1 MKNFI
6 LLFDLGGVLVD
17 LGDPVSAIGLG
28 IDSDEFWA
36 TWLSSPLVRAY
47 ETGRLSS
54 QEFVTQFGAHL
65 GFHDTAEFDRRIR
78 NWRLPMFDGSEQLL
92 NSLAGKVEV
101 ALLSNTNEIH
111 WQFVQSQTDVFAT
124 FAKLFLSFE
133 TGNAKPEV
141 AAFQDVIDHFDCDP
155 VDIIFL
161 DDNANNVAAAK
172 AAGLRSRQTKGPKE
186 VKKAVDDFLA

>member
-1 MKNFI
+1 MKNSI

-17 LGDPVSAIGLG
+17 LGDPVSAIGLD
-28 IDSDEFWA
+28 IDSDDFWA

-54 QEFVTQFGAHL
+54 KEFVSQFGSHL
-65 GFHDTAEFDRRIR
+65 GFLDSAEFDERIR
-78 NWRLPMFDGSEQLL
+78 RWQLPMFDGSEQFLK
-92 NSLAGKVEV
+92 SLSGKVEV

-111 WQFVQSQTDVFAT
+111 WQFVQSQTDVFAM

-133 TGNAKPEV
+133 TGNAKPEA

-155 VDIIFL
+155 ADIIFL
-161 DDNANNVAAAK
+161 DDNASNVAAAQSV
-172 AAGLRSRQTKGPKE
+172 GLRARRTQGLAE
-186 VKKAVDDFLA
+186 VMTAVGDFIE